1 MLQTLSSAADRRR
14 LKAPFRI
21 SRGVK
26 TEIETAVATLERGG
40 VVGRGEGVP
49 YARYGE
55 DTASVIDQIE
65 TLRPQVRAGLDR
77 RGLMTLLAPSAARNA
92 LDCALWDL
100 EARAAGTRVSALLGR
115 PRPGPCVTALTV
127 SLDTPARMSEAAAE
141 LADAPLL
148 KVKVDGVDPEAQI
161 AAVRAAAPT
170 ARLIVDPNEGWDL
183 TLLKS
188 LQRFLKSARVD
199 LVEQPLPAGEDEG
212 LEAFTPLVPIC
223 ADESFH
229 SDADLERVSSRYQC
243 INIKLDKSGGL
254 THALELQAL
263 ARARGLSVMIGCMVC
278 TSLSIAPA
286 MLLTQDADFVDLDG
300 PLWLAS
306 DHAGGVTADRGVL
319 SPPGDAVWR
328 L

>member
-1 MLQTLSSAADRRR
+1 MLQTLSCTADRRR

-26 TEIETAVATLERGG
+26 TEIETVVATLDRGG

-55 DTASVIDQIE
+55 DTVSVIDQIE
-65 TLRPQVRAGLDR
+65 SLRSQVRAGLDR
-77 RGLMTLLAPSAARNA
+77 RGLIDLLPPGAARNA

-100 EARAAGTRVSALLGR
+100 EARAAGTSVSELLGR
-115 PRPGPCVTALTV
+115 PRPGSCVTALTV
-127 SLDTPARMSEAAAE
+127 SLDTPARMGEAAAE
-141 LADAPLL
+141 LADPPLL
-148 KVKVDGVDPEAQI
+148 KIKVDGVEPEAQI
-161 AAVRAAAPT
+161 AAVRAAAPA

-183 TLLKS
+183 NLLKG
-188 LQRFLKSARVD
+188 LQPFLQSARVD
-199 LVEQPLPAGEDEG
+199 LVEQPLPAAEDEG
-212 LEAFTPLVPIC
+212 LEGFTPLVPIC

-229 SDADLERVSSRYQC
+229 SGADFGRVSSRYQC
-243 INIKLDKSGGL
+243 VNIKLDKSGGL
-254 THALELQAL
+254 THALELQAM

-286 MLLTQDADFVDLDG
+286 LLLTQGADFIDLDG

-306 DHAGGVTADRGVL
+306 DHPDGITSDRGVL
-319 SPPGDAVWR
+319 APSGEALWR

>member
-1 MLQTLSSAADRRR
+1 MLQTLSCSADRRR

-26 TEIETAVATLERGG
+26 TEIETVVATLERGG
-40 VVGRGEGVP
+40 VIGRGEGVP

-65 TLRPQVRAGLDR
+65 SLRPQVRAGLDR
-77 RGLMTLLAPSAARNA
+77 RGLMNLLPPGAARNA

-100 EARAAGTRVSALLGR
+100 EARGAGTSVSALLGR
-115 PRPGPCVTALTV
+115 PRPGPRVTALTV
-127 SLDTPARMSEAAAE
+127 SLDTPARMGEAAAK

-148 KVKVDGVDPEAQI
+148 KVKVDGVDPQAQI
-161 AAVRAAAPT
+161 AAVRAAAPA

-183 TLLKS
+183 TLLEG
-188 LQRFLKSARVD
+188 LQPFLRSTRID

-229 SDADLERVSSRYQC
+229 SGADLDRVSSRYQC
-243 INIKLDKSGGL
+243 LNIKLDKSGGL
-254 THALELQAL
+254 THALDLQAS

-286 MLLTQDADFVDLDG
+286 LLLAQGADFIDLDG

-306 DHAGGVTADRGVL
+306 DHPGGVTSHRGEL